1 MDFTF
6 SEREELLR
14 RTVREF
20 AEKEIAPRVPEMDET
35 GRFPLDL
42 IPQMSNIGL
51 MGIIAAQ
58 EYGGSGLGLMA
69 RTIAVEE
76 VSRVSG
82 ALGTSLQ
89 VHHMCIAALQDF
101 GTEEQKKRFIPPL
114 VKDTIG
120 TWASTEASGG
130 SDLVGMQGTA
140 RLDGDF
146 YVLNGRKCFITN
158 ANIAGVIGVNM
169 KTGEGSKGI
178 SGFILDKD
186 TPGFKPG
193 REEDKFGLRGA
204 NTGELIF
211 QDCQIPRDGL
221 LGEEGQGLRIGLK
234 VINEYGR
241 PGMAASALGILTAVF
256 EAAAKYANERL
267 LYGKPLANL
276 QAIQW
281 MISDIYTDL
290 ETARLLCYRAS
301 WLKDQGKPCNTETSM
316 AKMFTCEAAARSAKK
331 AIELHGGYGTIREY
345 SVQRLLRDA
354 LVTIPAGGTAEI
366 SKIVISRAALSG
378 KA

>member
-6 SEREELLR
+6 TEREELLR
-14 RTVREF
+14 KTVREF
-20 AEKEIAPRVPEMDET
+20 AEKEIAPRVPEMEET
-35 GRFPLDL
+35 GQFPSDL
-42 IPQMSNIGL
+42 VPLMSNIGL
-51 MGIIAAQ
+51 LGIIADQ

-76 VSRVSG
+76 VSRISG
-82 ALGTSLQ
+82 AIGISLQ
-89 VHHMCIAALQDF
+89 VHHMCIAALQEF
-101 GTEEQKKRFIPPL
+101 GTEDQKKRFIPPL
-114 VKDTIG
+114 AKDTIG
-120 TWASTEASGG
+120 TWASTEQSGG
-130 SDLVGMQGTA
+130 SDLVGMQATA
-140 RLDGDF
+140 KLDGDV

-158 ANIAGVIGVNM
+158 ANIAGIIGVNI

-178 SGFILDKD
+178 SGFVLDKD
-186 TPGFKPG
+186 TPGFKAG

-211 QDCQIPRDGL
+211 QDCRVPRDGL

-241 PGMAASALGILTAVF
+241 PGMAATALGILTAVM
-256 EAAAKYANERL
+256 EAAVKYANERI

-281 MISDIYTDL
+281 MIADILTDL

-301 WLKDQGKPCNTETSM
+301 WLKDQGQPCNTETSM
-316 AKMFTCEAAARSAKK
+316 AKMFACEAAARSAKK
-331 AIELHGGYGTIREY
+331 AIEIHGGYGTMREY
-345 SVQRLLRDA
+345 PVQRLLRDA
-354 LVTIPAGGTAEI
+354 MVTIPSGGTAEI
-366 SKIVISRAALSG
+366 AKIVISRAALSG
-378 KA
+378 KF

>member
-6 SEREELLR
+6 TEREELLR
-14 RTVREF
+14 KTVREF
-20 AEKEIAPRVPEMDET
+20 AEKEIAPRVPEMEET
-35 GRFPLDL
+35 GKFPSDL
-42 IPQMSNIGL
+42 VPLMSNIGL
-51 MGIIAAQ
+51 LGIIADT

-82 ALGTSLQ
+82 AIGISLQ
-89 VHHMCIAALQDF
+89 VHHMCIAALQEF
-101 GTEEQKKRFIPPL
+101 GTEDQKKRFIPPL
-114 VKDTIG
+114 AKDTIG
-120 TWASTEASGG
+120 TWASTEQSGG
-130 SDLVGMQGTA
+130 SDLIGMQATA
-140 RLDGDF
+140 KLDGDV

-158 ANIAGVIGVNM
+158 GNIAGIIGVNI

-178 SGFILDKD
+178 SGFVLDKD
-186 TPGFKPG
+186 TPGFKAG

-204 NTGELIF
+204 NTGELVF
-211 QDCQIPRDGL
+211 QDCRVPRDGL

-241 PGMAASALGILTAVF
+241 PGMAATGLGILTAVM
-256 EAAAKYANERL
+256 EAAVKYANERI

-281 MISDIYTDL
+281 MIADILTDL

-301 WLKDQGKPCNTETSM
+301 WLKDQGQPCNTETSM

-331 AIELHGGYGTIREY
+331 AIEIHGGYGTMREY
-345 SVQRLLRDA
+345 PVQRLLRDA
-354 LVTIPAGGTAEI
+354 MVTIPSGGTAEI
-366 SKIVISRAALSG
+366 AKIVISRAGLSG
-378 KA
+378 KF